1 MGQMHRLFVV
11 LASGLLIVA
20 CGSSDEDSGHGN
32 NPNSEPMTGRLAA
45 FQTEL
50 KELEDLIV
58 GHEATVKGAADLA
71 AVTTEET
78 KYMAD
83 ASGHQ
88 TEMGHKAEE
97 MMPCTHEGHGP
108 HMDALMT
115 AMGKLKTELDAHS
128 TNMKNAADL
137 AATQTEETSHNTAMK
152 KVLGEIRT
160 EHDEMAVDAAQ
171 FSCPMEAAH

>member
-1 MGQMHRLFVV
+1 
-11 LASGLLIVA
+11 
-20 CGSSDEDSGHGN
+20 
-32 NPNSEPMTGRLAA
+32 
-45 FQTEL
+45 
-50 KELEDLIV
+50 
-58 GHEATVKGAADLA
+58 
-71 AVTTEET
+71 
-78 KYMAD
+78 
-83 ASGHQ
+83 
-88 TEMGHKAEE
+88 
-97 MMPCTHEGHGP
+97 
-108 HMDALMT
+108 